1 MFVYLYWYSFCV
13 VVLNHIQEGKG
24 LGYIMGNTT
33 FNRSPLL
40 RSTVKM
46 KLILNKS
53 NAKLLSDVKPPPE
66 PWSLFFLTLQQH
78 LLCDSPGPCVTANW
92 TKENE
97 FMAYML
103 TKKIMSWWDLGFKKV
118 SFISGQK
125 GGRNSNSNYTK
136 ICFVRCRPGNGG
148 CQMENTLC
156 SVCWCLRVMM
166 TPFVSLLSFVP
177 IAAVI
182 SFPLSPQILFLI
194 TVLKNCAI

>member
-1 MFVYLYWYSFCV
+1 MQSCWVMLS
-13 VVLNHIQEGKG
+13 L
-24 LGYIMGNTT
+24 
-33 FNRSPLL
+33 
-40 RSTVKM
+40 
-46 KLILNKS
+46 
-53 NAKLLSDVKPPPE
+53 LLSPDH
-66 PWSLFFLTLQQH
+66 SFFWPCNSICFVIVLVLVWQQTEQRKTSSWLT
-78 LLCDSPGPCVTANW
+78 CSP
-92 TKENE
+92 
-97 FMAYML
+97 
-103 TKKIMSWWDLGFKKV
+103 KKIMSWWDLGFKKI

-125 GGRNSNSNYTK
+125 EGRNSNSNYTK

-194 TVLKNCAI
+194 TVLNNCAI